1 LYLSDM
7 PALLVEA
14 GFVTHREDA
23 RRLRDPEYLR
33 AMAEVIASGVGRFRD
48 KAAPLVA
55 EAHP

>member
-1 LYLSDM
+1 LYLADM

-33 AMAEVIASGVGRFRD
+33 AMAEEIAEGVGRFRD